1 MQIMD
6 ALKRFGI
13 KENSR
18 NLICVKIL
26 ESDEQFNHGDMID
39 VIKGDE
45 IDFNDNNLSGL
56 YDKEVIKKVCVYP
69 LKKCFSILYIL
80 FVFTRFVFFSFQ
92 KKSILLT
99 RTMQNYKLGNFKPES
114 DEDLTRAV
122 VNAIQ
127 LRGL

>member
-13 KENSR
+13 KEDSR

-56 YDKEVIKKVCVYP
+56 YDKEVIKKVCVS
-69 LKKCFSILYIL
+69 LEEVL
-80 FVFTRFVFFSFQ
+80 FDNIHFICIYALRLLFFS
-92 KKSILLT
+92 KEIHLT
-99 RTMQNYKLGNFKPES
+99 NTH
-114 DEDLTRAV
+114 
-122 VNAIQ
+122 NAE
-127 LRGL
+127 L